1 MISGPFLYFLPQ
13 IINFFSSLMER
24 SSSPTVRP
32 AVLRDAGPWSVS
44 DTSEQESHA
53 LSPHS
58 GMTGSRFH
66 KLFHSQHQESG
77 DIPDIFSASN
87 NLFCC
92 RCSDTVNARS
102 AYGKWSSNGSFI
114 GVFLSPEQD
123 VRACGIVYAADFRVL
138 TRRTA

>member
-1 MISGPFLYFLPQ
+1 MRSAVRSCLSPPEKSRNLTISGLFLYFLPQ

-77 DIPDIFSASN
+77 DIPAHLLCKQSPVLLPLLRYDQRQECIRQVVFQWQFHRCVPFS
-87 NLFCC
+87 
-92 RCSDTVNARS
+92 
-102 AYGKWSSNGSFI
+102 
-114 GVFLSPEQD
+114 
-123 VRACGIVYAADFRVL
+123 
-138 TRRTA
+138 